1 MARATNVVTH
11 VPDRENGYGFGDENC
26 ENAISEYP
34 DLIVLLDCGTQNHSS
49 IAKTGE
55 MAIDVLVVDHHQ
67 PAETLPSA
75 YAIVNPHRHD
85 ESIEAQEL
93 RNLCT
98 AGLAFMLVTAVNREL
113 RTAGWYENLPAPALM
128 SLDRKSGVEGK
139 SVSVRVDTGGR

>member
-1 MARATNVVTH
+1 MRISDWSSYVGSS
-11 VPDRENGYGFGDENC
+11 DLGYGFGDENC

-34 DLIVLLDCGTQNHSS
+34 DLIVLLDCGTHNHSS

-85 ESIEAQEL
+85 ESIEGQEL
-93 RNLCT
+93 RTLRT
-98 AGLAFMLVTAVNREL
+98 AGLPFLLVTAVNREL
-113 RTAGWYENLPAPALM
+113 RTAAWYAHFTAPH
-128 SLDRKSGVEGK
+128 
-139 SVSVRVDTGGR
+139 T

>member
-1 MARATNVVTH
+1 ML
-11 VPDRENGYGFGDENC
+11 
-26 ENAISEYP
+26 ISDWSS
-34 DLIVLLDCGTQNHSS
+34 DLCSSDLLLDCGTQNHSS

-85 ESIEAQEL
+85 ESIEGQEL

-98 AGLAFMLVTAVNREL
+98 AGLAFMLVTAFNSDL
-113 RTAGWYENLPAPALM
+113 RTAGWYENFTDPALM
-128 SLDRKSGVEGK
+128 SLMDIVALVT
-139 SVSVRVDTGGR
+139 VSDVLKITGLTSSFVIHALQQF